1 MNLRPSPGAFL
12 PLSAEEFR
20 MLRDLVNARV
30 GLHYDE
36 AAQVSF
42 ERRLSE
48 RVHALGLPSFAEYY
62 KYLRFSN
69 RGAEELEE
77 MIERL
82 VTRETYFFR
91 QDYQLRCFEEEVL
104 PKLAARATHHRRLW
118 IWSAG
123 CATGEEVVTLAI
135 LVIRSGL
142 FANAEVRI
150 VGSDVSKQNVAAARH
165 GVYREHAFRVTPPEL
180 RRAYFEEVEQGWRVR
195 EDVRRLCHFGQL
207 NLLDARRTAIV
218 GRVDAVFC
226 RNVLIYFDERSR
238 RRVIENLYARLVPG
252 GYLFLGHSESLVNM
266 TTAFELVH
274 LSEDLAYRR
283 PLFGGAG
290 GET

>member
-1 MNLRPSPGAFL
+1 
-12 PLSAEEFR
+12 
-20 MLRDLVNARV
+20 V
-30 GLHYDE
+30 GLHYDD

-42 ERRLSE
+42 ERRLGE

-62 KYLRFSN
+62 KFLRFSN
-69 RGAEELEE
+69 HGTEEFEE
-77 MIERL
+77 MLERL

-104 PKLAARATHHRRLW
+104 PKLAARTAHQPRLW

-123 CATGEEVVTLAI
+123 CSTGEEVYTLAI
-135 LVIRSGL
+135 LVLRSGL

-150 VGSDVSKQNVAAARH
+150 VGSDLSRQNVAVARH
-165 GVYREHAFRVTPPEL
+165 GVYREHAFRATPPEL
-180 RRAYFEEVEQGWRVR
+180 RRAYFEEAGSGWRVR
-195 EDVRRLCHFGQL
+195 EEVRRLCHFGQL

-283 PLFGGAG
+283 PFFGGAG
-290 GET
+290 GER